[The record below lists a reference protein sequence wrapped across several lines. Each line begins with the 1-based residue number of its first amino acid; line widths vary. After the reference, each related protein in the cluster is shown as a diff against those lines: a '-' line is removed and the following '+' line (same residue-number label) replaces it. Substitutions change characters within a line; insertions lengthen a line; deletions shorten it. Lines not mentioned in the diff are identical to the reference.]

1 MNTSGITLDNTWVY
15 ITGGSAVDSSQLQS
29 SLLALNWLG
38 TFFF

>member
-1 MNTSGITLDNTWVY
+1 MDPSRTTLDNTWVY
-15 ITGGSAVDSSQLQS
+15 VTAGSGVGSSQLQS